1 MAIAPRGS
9 QLKLFYDPA
18 FTAQSAIGTANNV
31 NTLTAVL
38 QTTVRRHIET
48 IQTTDPVYQCD
59 GQQKISEAIL
69 SRLARLT
76 VEFDCAI
83 GVLKGFLRNAFGA
96 GSGTDLTM
104 LAFNAFQQPALTL
117 ALAFDNSADVGV
129 VLHSAVVNR
138 IKIIAKARERLKV
151 EMELIGSGALPAAT
165 GLAIAAC
172 AEVVP
177 IYSNA
182 GALTINSVDRM
193 QANSA
198 TANTAT
204 EEISLEY
211 SNNLLIN
218 DDPFQ
223 LQSIDPTRLERAD
236 RRTIM
241 YNWKVEGIFGDAMEA
256 ASRTNPRT
264 IYPVVWRIGG
274 ASTAGITLTSTQNI
288 LSQASQVQSFEGEAG
303 RACLNLL
310 LEPTPDSGALPIV
323 GVAGA

>member
-9 QLKLFYDPA
+9 QLKIFYDSG
-18 FTAQSAIGTANNV
+18 FTAQSAINVANNV
-31 NTLTAVL
+31 NTLTSVL
-38 QTTVRRHIET
+38 QTTVKRHIEV
-48 IQTTDPVYQCD
+48 IQTTDPVYSCD
-59 GQQKISEAIL
+59 GQQKISEAVL
-69 SRLARLT
+69 TQLVRLT
-76 VEFDCAI
+76 VEFDCTI
-83 GVLKGFLRNAFGA
+83 GVLKGFARNAFGA
-96 GSGTDLTM
+96 GSGVDLTM
-104 LAFNAFQQPALTL
+104 LAANVFQQPFLTF
-117 ALAFDNSADVGV
+117 ALAYDNGVDVGV

-138 IKIIAKARERLKV
+138 IKITAKAMERLKV
-151 EMELIGSGALPAAT
+151 EVELIGSGALPAAT

-172 AEVVP
+172 SEVVP
-177 IYSNA
+177 LYSNA

-223 LQSIDPTRLERAD
+223 LASINPTRIERAD

-241 YNWKVEGIFGDAMEA
+241 YNWKVEGIFGDAMEV
-256 ASRTNPRT
+256 ASRANPRT
-264 IYPVVWRIGG
+264 IYPVVWRVGG
-274 ASTAGITLTSTQNI
+274 SGAAGITFTSTQNI
-288 LSQASQVQSFEGEAG
+288 LTQASQVQTHEGEAG
-303 RACLNLL
+303 RANLNLI